1 MNSARADSWP
11 HPLAPVTTSGR
22 LEFVWVLRAQA
33 ETFPL
38 ECIASLPSCWEVEVG
53 DRGLGGLGPRR
64 RARGPFRVS
73 LARGWGQG
81 PEGAHTM
88 AGGWRV

>member
-1 MNSARADSWP
+1 MNSAQADSRP

-22 LEFVWVLRAQA
+22 LGSVWVPRAKIFSF
-33 ETFPL
+33 ER
-38 ECIASLPSCWEVEVG
+38 IASLPSHWEVEMGGSGWGAWGPG
-53 DRGLGGLGPRR
+53 D
-64 RARGPFRVS
+64 RARGPFRVN

-81 PEGAHTM
+81 PGGAHTM